1 MIALQPTCMLVVC
14 SFSLE
19 AAKSFSE
26 GQVELG
32 TKHDGRADRGR
43 VCIGK
48 GTIPQSPGEVDS
60 TDLMLTKFSREF
72 GVLDKSAVTWQM

>member
-1 MIALQPTCMLVVC
+1 MLVVC

-48 GTIPQSPGEVDS
+48 GTIPQSPREVGS
-60 TDLMLTKFSREF
+60 TDLMMLTKFSREF

>member
-48 GTIPQSPGEVDS
+48 GTIPQSPREVGS

-72 GVLDKSAVTWQM
+72 RVLDKSAVTWQM